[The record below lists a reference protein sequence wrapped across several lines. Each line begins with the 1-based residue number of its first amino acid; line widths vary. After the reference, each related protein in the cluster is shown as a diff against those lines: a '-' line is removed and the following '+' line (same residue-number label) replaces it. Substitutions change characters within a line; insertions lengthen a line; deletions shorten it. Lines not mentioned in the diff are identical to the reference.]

1 MIKTPAQFAAAGNAV
16 LDVCTKSVTTAVES
30 VERLTAL
37 NLNTARSALED
48 GTAAIRALLAVKSP
62 NELVELQTSL
72 AQPTAQKA
80 LAYYR
85 HGFEILAQS
94 LEELVK
100 PYEVQFA
107 EANKVVAA
115 ALEKAAASAPA
126 GADLAVAAVR
136 SLVATANSTYDSV
149 NKAARQAVEIA
160 EANVAA
166 GTDAAIK
173 AVEANTAIARKSA

>member
-1 MIKTPAQFAAAGNAV
+1 MIKTPDQFAAAGNAV
-16 LDVCTKSVTTAVES
+16 IDVCMKSVSTAVES

-37 NLNTARSALED
+37 NLNTARAALED
-48 GTAAIRALLAVKSP
+48 GTAAVRAMLAVKSP
-62 NELVELQTSL
+62 NELVELQTSFV
-72 AQPTAQKA
+72 QPAAQKA

-85 HGFEILAQS
+85 NGYEIVAQS

-107 EANKVVAA
+107 EANKAVAA

-126 GADLAVAAVR
+126 GADIAVAAVR
-136 SLVATANSTYDSV
+136 SMIATANSTYDSV
-149 NKAARQAVEIA
+149 NKATRQAVEFA

-173 AVEANTAIARKSA
+173 AVEANTSLARKSA